1 MISGRNYLIIL
12 MYIKEKHT
20 NIKYKSIQMHINIC
34 IHTHI
39 HIHMKTYKYIKIYE
53 TQEHTNI
60 LFFFLMEVPGSYSM
74 QKYTL
79 FIVVRM
85 IKAYNMSGSIRD
97 FET

>member
-20 NIKYKSIQMHINIC
+20 NIKHKSIQMHINIC
-34 IHTHI
+34 THT

-60 LFFFLMEVPGSYSM
+60 LFFPHGSSR
-74 QKYTL
+74 KL
-79 FIVVRM
+79 
-85 IKAYNMSGSIRD
+85 
-97 FET
+97 

>member
-20 NIKYKSIQMHINIC
+20 NIKYKSIQMHVNIC

-39 HIHMKTYKYIKIYE
+39 YIHMKTYKYIKIYE

-60 LFFFLMEVPGSYSM
+60 LFFSSWKFQEVIACKSICFL
-74 QKYTL
+74 
-79 FIVVRM
+79 
-85 IKAYNMSGSIRD
+85 
-97 FET
+97 